1 MTKAEIALVRSLSDK
16 KGRAAE
22 GLFVAEGEK
31 VVAEM
36 LGSGLRV
43 RKVFRCPETSGGGS
57 GIEGGQPGTVQ
68 SGSAAER
75 DRPATSQP
83 GTGNSPV
90 TVRSESMADGQRYL
104 TETVS
109 RKEMQRISALKTP
122 TDVLA
127 LVEIPHYRFDLRET
141 RGNLTIALDNVQ
153 DPGNLG
159 TIIRLADWFGVRD
172 VVCSEST
179 ADCYNPKVVQATMG
193 SIARVRV
200 HYLPLCPLLEDAARE
215 GIPVYGAFL
224 DGENIYTAGL
234 TPAGIL
240 VMGNEGQ
247 GISPAV
253 ETHIGRRLYIP
264 PYPPDRSSAESLN
277 VAIATAVA
285 CSEFRRRR

>member
-1 MTKAEIALVRSLSDK
+1 MTKAEITLIRSLSDK

-31 VVAEM
+31 LVAEM
-36 LGSGLRV
+36 LGSALRI
-43 RKVFRCPETSGGGS
+43 RKIFRCPELSFAGRS
-57 GIEGGQPGTVQ
+57 GIEEDGPEITQPG
-68 SGSAAER
+68 SGTKEGR
-75 DRPATSQP
+75 
-83 GTGNSPV
+83 PV
-90 TVRSESMADGQRYL
+90 TVLPESAVACGQPYQ
-104 TETVS
+104 TEIIS
-109 RKEMQRISALKTP
+109 RKEMERISAFKTP

-127 LVEIPHYRFDLRET
+127 LVEIPHYRFDLREADE
-141 RGNLTIALDNVQ
+141 NLVIALDNVQ

-172 VVCSEST
+172 MICSENT

-200 HYLPLCPLLEDAARE
+200 HYLPLGPLLEDAARD
-215 GIPVYGAFL
+215 GIPVYGTFL
-224 DGENIYTAGL
+224 DGENIYTTEL

-247 GISPAV
+247 GISPAI
-253 ETHIGRRLYIP
+253 ETHVARRLYIP
-264 PYPPDRSSAESLN
+264 PFPPDRSSAESLN